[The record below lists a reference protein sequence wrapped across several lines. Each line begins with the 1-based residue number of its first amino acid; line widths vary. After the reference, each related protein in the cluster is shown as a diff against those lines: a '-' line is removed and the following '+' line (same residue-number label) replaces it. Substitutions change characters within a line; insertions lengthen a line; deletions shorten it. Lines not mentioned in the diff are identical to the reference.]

1 MIVATWRADSYYTAD
16 AQKVYNEIVEIGEYA
31 TPQEIVEKAKSETTE
46 LHKCFEWNNDI
57 AAEKY
62 RIVQARKIVR
72 SLVFER
78 TEKQIQK
85 NKPEIRVIH
94 KPVGAIGYKP
104 LEFIVQKQDEYE
116 RLLEAARRELH
127 AFKVKYQHLSELDEI
142 MELINW

>member
-31 TPQEIVEKAKSETTE
+31 TPQEIVEKAKGETTE
-46 LHKCFEWNNDI
+46 LHKCFEWDNDI

-62 RIVQARKIVR
+62 RIVQARKIVQ
-72 SLVFER
+72 SLVFKR
-78 TEKQIQK
+78 TEKQIQE